1 MKLTALEFIVAA
13 FAVFRIAL
21 FVAKEEGPWSAGKKI
36 RAIPDKGT
44 NARRG
49 LSCPWCVSIYGSIV
63 VTFFLVCGQR
73 VDGWWALPVMLAL
86 STAAII
92 INQQWTQDKES
103 K

>member
-1 MKLTALEFIVAA
+1 MKLTALEFIIAA

-21 FVAKEEGPWSAGKKI
+21 FVAKEEGPGALGKKI
-36 RAIPDKGT
+36 RATTEKGT
-44 NARRG
+44 SWRRG
-49 LSCPWCVSIYGSIV
+49 ISCPWCVSVYGSI
-63 VTFFLVCGQR
+63 LVSSLLFALGR
-73 VDGWWALPVMLAL
+73 IDWWWSIPTWLAL